1 MENGIKST
9 RAYETSL
16 EERRDRVE
24 KKEAKTI
31 KTNLSEL
38 REKKG
43 KERTSLYVFI
53 DYSSGEFSVRDL

>member
-1 MENGIKST
+1 M
-9 RAYETSL
+9 